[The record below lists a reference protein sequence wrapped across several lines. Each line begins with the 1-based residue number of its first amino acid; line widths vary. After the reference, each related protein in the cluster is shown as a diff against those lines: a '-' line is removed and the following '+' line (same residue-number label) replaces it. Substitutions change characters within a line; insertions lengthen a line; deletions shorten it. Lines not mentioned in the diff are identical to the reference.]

1 MRFLGRVLIVG
12 LAGLVLASCERAVQ
26 LPYKEV
32 DYASRE
38 APPESSTGLGRR
50 IFSVIGEEI
59 GVASQTVPRVQ
70 NQGVESYGSSSMLS
84 PYGVTIGVYWRNW
97 EFTAWENNGTEFR
110 TDFEPGLSQDSLFK
124 LLGLKKEDW
133 KSEPGES
140 DSFFS
145 SGESTLYRWNR
156 YRIQIFGPPSSV
168 YRMHIWYEYPE
179 PGAFF
184 K

>member
-1 MRFLGRVLIVG
+1 MRFIGRVLIVG
-12 LAGLVLASCERAVQ
+12 LIAVSLSSCERAVQ

-50 IFSVIGEEI
+50 ILSVIGEDI
-59 GVASQTVPRVQ
+59 GVAWHTVPRAQ
-70 NQGVESYGSSSMLS
+70 NQSVESYGSSSMLS

-97 EFTAWENNGTEFR
+97 EFTAWENKGTEFR

-145 SGESTLYRWNR
+145 SDESTLYRWNR

>member
-12 LAGLVLASCERAVQ
+12 LIALSLSSCERAVQ

-59 GVASQTVPRVQ
+59 GAASQTVPRVQ
-70 NQGVESYGSSSMLS
+70 NKGIESYGSSSMLS

-97 EFTAWENNGTEFR
+97 EFTAWENKGTEFR
-110 TDFEPGLSQDSLFK
+110 TDFEPGLSRDSLFK

-133 KSEPGES
+133 KSEPGEL
-140 DSFFS
+140 DSFS
-145 SGESTLYRWNR
+145 SGESTLNRWNR

-168 YRMHIWYEYPE
+168 HRMHIWYEYPE
-179 PGAFF
+179 PAAFF